1 MDRSFYIE
9 AQNWNILLNCLPKL
23 IQYFGNTEHT
33 FYSLVNFLECKPDFI
48 CKLRVMARRYIQTPF
63 AHLLYVLYETAPT
76 IDIFTLTIFEW
87 TQKRGLLEDWI
98 NHIIMDRSYP
108 KIFLQYVDLYITNKN
123 VVI

>member
-48 CKLRVMARRYIQTPF
+48 YKLRVMARRYIQTPF

-87 TQKRGLLEDWI
+87 TQKRGLLK
-98 NHIIMDRSYP
+98 SG
-108 KIFLQYVDLYITNKN
+108 
-123 VVI
+123 